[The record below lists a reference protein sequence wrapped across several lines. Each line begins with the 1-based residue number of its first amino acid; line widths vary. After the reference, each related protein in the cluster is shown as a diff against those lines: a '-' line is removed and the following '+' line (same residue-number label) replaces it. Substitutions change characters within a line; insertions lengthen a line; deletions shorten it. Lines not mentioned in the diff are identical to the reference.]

1 MWHRRRQSK
10 TRKSLRSA
18 GGPSQLQV
26 CVGVGHS
33 CLTTAG
39 TTPAHVGTAANA
51 LVLAHQ
57 PLIALISV
65 CRSSPSGG
73 TISACFKILDILE
86 SQMTRAQHSV
96 ASPRVVCI
104 EDFRPI
110 ARQRVPKSVFDYL
123 DGGAEGEVT
132 LRENCRVFNDV
143 TFRARHAVA
152 VPGCDLHTRV
162 LGFDLSLPFL
172 LAPVGYSRLMHPG
185 GEVAAARAAGKAG
198 TGYILST
205 ISGHKLEDVKA
216 GSSGPVFYQLYLMG
230 GRGAAEAVIERARV
244 AGFSALVVTIDTP
257 VSGIRERDY
266 RNGMKELISGG
277 LLEKIP
283 YIPQI
288 LARPGWLLEYLL
300 DGGLPGLPN
309 VVIPGKGP
317 MPLVDINAALA
328 ESTPT
333 WADLRWIR
341 EIWKG
346 PIVIKGVLTADDARR
361 AVDEGVA
368 AISVSNHGGR
378 QLDGLPASL
387 RALPE
392 VVNAVQGRIEVLM
405 DGGIR
410 RGTDIAK
417 ALCMGARAV
426 LCGRAYA
433 YGLAA
438 AGEAG
443 VERAIQILRADLE
456 RTLRLLGCPSVTALD
471 RSYVNVPKSWEAS

>member
-1 MWHRRRQSK
+1 M
-10 TRKSLRSA
+10 
-18 GGPSQLQV
+18 
-26 CVGVGHS
+26 
-33 CLTTAG
+33 
-39 TTPAHVGTAANA
+39 
-51 LVLAHQ
+51 
-57 PLIALISV
+57 
-65 CRSSPSGG
+65 
-73 TISACFKILDILE
+73 
-86 SQMTRAQHSV
+86 QMTRGSRAV

-110 ARQRVPKSVFDYL
+110 ARERVPKPVFDYL

-132 LRENCRVFNDV
+132 LREHCRVFSDV
-143 TFRARHAVA
+143 TFRPRHAVA
-152 VPGCDLHTRV
+152 VAGCDLRTRV
-162 LGFDLSLPFL
+162 LGFDRALPFL

-185 GEVAAARAAGKAG
+185 GEVAAAKSAGRAG

-216 GSSGPVFYQLYLMG
+216 GSAGPVFYQLYLMG
-230 GRGAAEAVIERARV
+230 GRGAAEAAIERARV
-244 AGFSALVVTIDTP
+244 AGFSGLVVTIDTP

-266 RNGMKELISGG
+266 RNGIKELISGG
-277 LLEKIP
+277 PLEKIP
-283 YIPQI
+283 YLPQV
-288 LARPGWLLEYLL
+288 LSRPGWLISYLL

-309 VVIPGKGP
+309 VVIPGKGQ

-328 ESTPT
+328 ESAPT
-333 WADLRWIR
+333 WADLKWIR

-392 VVNAVQGRIEVLM
+392 VVEAVQGRIEVYM

-410 RGTDIAK
+410 RGTDIVK
-417 ALCMGARAV
+417 ALCLGANAV

-433 YGLAA
+433 YSLAA

-443 VERAIQILRADLE
+443 VDRAIQILRTDLE
-456 RTLRLLGCPSVTALD
+456 RTLRLLGCPSLAALD
-471 RSYVNVPKSWEAS
+471 RSYVNVPKSWEAA